1 MDLSGITPGQLEDAV
16 EIADRTF
23 WVGHYVPGD
32 DFQCHVYL
40 IENGDNSVLIDPGS
54 LVTYEH
60 TYRKI
65 LQILPIEQ
73 IRYFVCHHQDPDI
86 AGAMHRLAP
95 LVHRK
100 DARVITHWR
109 SKTLLRHMALDIDYW
124 LVDEHDWHL
133 ELDDRTLRFIFT
145 PYLHFPGAFC
155 TYDEKTSVLFSS
167 DLFGGF
173 TEDWSLVAQDEGYFE
188 SMRPF
193 HEHYIPGKEILA
205 HGLSRLE
212 PYDIDLIA
220 PQHGSLIP
228 RRLVPYMIEKLKG
241 LECGLY
247 LMSVNDSDI
256 RRLMRVNTMLREA
269 LKTMILYRDFSDTA
283 KSLREIMND
292 LLPVSMLSFYL
303 VDADGQTI
311 LLSPE
316 SGFRGVAVD
325 GPAWYDRILDSAPN
339 GSDPARQRKLVH
351 ILHEPIGCRGECIDQ
366 HIIIDLNLP
375 GDGVTV
381 QACAALCLSRPV
393 DLTEELEN
401 VLARLAVPLAVA
413 VERDALLRKVEAERQ
428 LAYERSVHDP
438 LTGLYNRQYMQ
449 GTLPR
454 FMELHDRDAAD
465 AIGVIM
471 FDIDNF
477 KSVNDTYG
485 HGAGDIV
492 LKRIA
497 DVIREHSRRAD
508 IPVRIGGEEFAVFVV
523 GTREAYHQD
532 VAERVR
538 GAVEGLSFS
547 ELLKQRRVTL
557 SAGTAIRRQGEELEA
572 FVARADMALYR
583 AKRTGRNRVEHAD

>member
-1 MDLSGITPGQLEDAV
+1 MDLSGITPSQLEDAV
-16 EIADRTF
+16 EIASRTY

-65 LQILPIEQ
+65 QQIMPIER
-73 IRYFVCHHQDPDI
+73 IRYFICHHQDPDI
-86 AGAMHRLAP
+86 AGAMHRLDP
-95 LVHRK
+95 LVRRK

-109 SKTLLRHMALDIDYW
+109 SKTLLRHMALDMTYW
-124 LVDEHDWHL
+124 LVDEHEWAL

-155 TYDEKTSVLFSS
+155 TYDEKTKVLFSS

-173 TEDWSLVAQDEGYFE
+173 TEDWSLLAKDESYFE
-188 SMRPF
+188 CIRPF
-193 HEHYIPGKEILA
+193 HEHYMPGKEILA

-212 PYDIDLIA
+212 PLDIDLIA

-228 RRLVPYMIEKLKG
+228 HRFVSYMIEKLKG

-247 LMSVNDSDI
+247 LMSVNDTDI
-256 RRLMRVNTMLREA
+256 RRLLRVNTMLREA
-269 LKTMILYRDFSDTA
+269 LKTMVLYRDFSDTA
-283 KSLREIMND
+283 RSLREIMND
-292 LLPVSMLSFYL
+292 MLPVSMLSFYL
-303 VDADGQTI
+303 RDTDGQTI

-316 SGFRGVAVD
+316 SGFRGVVIEEPEWCRDLLDA
-325 GPAWYDRILDSAPN
+325 GPTTAEP
-339 GSDPARQRKLVH
+339 RKLVRMFHDH
-351 ILHEPIGCRGECIDQ
+351 IRCGVECSDQ
-366 HIIIDLNLP
+366 HILIDLNLP
-375 GDGVTV
+375 GDDATV
-381 QACAALCLSRPV
+381 RACAALCLEHPIE
-393 DLTEELEN
+393 LTEEMED
-401 VLARLAVPLAVA
+401 VLTRLAVPLAVA
-413 VERDALLRKVEAERQ
+413 VERDALLRRVERERQ

-454 FMELHDRDAAD
+454 FMEVHDRDPAD
-465 AIGVIM
+465 AIGVIL
-471 FDIDNF
+471 FDIEQF

-485 HGAGDIV
+485 HGVGDIV

-538 GAVEGLSFS
+538 SAVEQLVFNA
-547 ELLKQRRVTL
+547 QMQRRRVTL

-583 AKRTGRNRVEHAD
+583 AKRTGRNRVEHAE